1 MAKLSAAERQR
12 PELGQRVRA
21 YVALKPGAHAT
32 DAELINWTTQKIAA
46 YKMSETITC
55 LAALPKGQTGKVL
68 RKALRDQ
75 ASSSAALKR
84 PARTFHFQRNDS
96 EDEVHARTIFTVQN
110 RVIG

>member
-46 YKMSETITC
+46 YKMPETITF
-55 LAALPKGQTGKVL
+55 LAALPM
-68 RKALRDQ
+68 A
-75 ASSSAALKR
+75 R
-84 PARTFHFQRNDS
+84 PAKCC
-96 EDEVHARTIFTVQN
+96 ARHCATRQA
-110 RVIG
+110 RARR